1 MPYSKD
7 SPFIH
12 ELAAEAQTLESGGEI
27 MTVNGSPMGRAIWN
41 LICSKRDLTMWCN
54 IGMKPTRSWK
64 VTDVKRYFGIKG
76 TGKNLLY
83 NFMELFVDVMGDEE

>member
-41 LICSKRDLTMWCN
+41 LICSKRD
-54 IGMKPTRSWK
+54 
-64 VTDVKRYFGIKG
+64 VKRYFGIKG